1 MTITS
6 ETKVGQLA
14 AQHPL
19 ATRVFARHGIDF
31 CCGGGEPLGAVCAG
45 KGLETATILAEIAK
59 ELEVA
64 DETEGRWDTAP
75 LGALIDHIMVTF
87 HQPLYEELPRL
98 ESMARKVL
106 DVHRDKD
113 PERLSELFS
122 LYLEIQAELKQHMMK
137 EEQILFP
144 MIRQGQGA
152 QTGGPVAVME
162 KEHEAVGGALRRM
175 RELTDDYTVP
185 AEACNTWRALWH
197 GLAALEKDLHQHIHL
212 ENNILFPRALAGNA

>member
-1 MTITS
+1 MMITS

-31 CCGGGEPLGAVCAG
+31 CCGGGEELGVVCAG
-45 KGLETATILAEIAK
+45 KGLQTEVIVAEITK
-59 ELEVA
+59 ELEAA
-64 DETEGRWDTAP
+64 DETADRWEDGT
-75 LGALIDHIMVTF
+75 LGELIDHILVTY

-98 ESMARKVL
+98 ESMSRKVL

-122 LYLEIQAELKQHMMK
+122 VYLTIQAELKQHMMK
-137 EEQILFP
+137 EEQVLFP

-152 QTGGPVAVME
+152 QAGRPIAVME
-162 KEHEAVGGALRRM
+162 HEHEAVGGALRRM

-185 AEACNTWRALWH
+185 GEACNTWRALWH
-197 GLAALEKDLHQHIHL
+197 GLEALEKDLHLHIHL
-212 ENNILFPRALAGNA
+212 ENNILFPRALAGGA

>member
-31 CCGGGEPLGAVCAG
+31 CCGGGEPLGAVCTS
-45 KGLETATILAEIAK
+45 KGLETAVILAEITK

-64 DETEGRWDTAP
+64 DRSVDRWDTAP
-75 LGALIDHIMVTF
+75 LNALIEHIMVTY

-98 ESMARKVL
+98 EAMARKVL

-113 PERLSELFS
+113 PQRLAELFS
-122 LYLEIQAELKQHMMK
+122 IYLEIPAELKQHMMK

-152 QTGGPVAVME
+152 RTGGPVAVME
-162 KEHEAVGGALRRM
+162 REHEAVGAALRRM

-197 GLAALEKDLHQHIHL
+197 GLEALENDLHQHIHL
-212 ENNILFPRALAGNA
+212 ENNILFPRALAGGA

>member
-31 CCGGGEPLGAVCAG
+31 CCGGGEPLGAVCTS
-45 KGLETATILAEIAK
+45 KGLETAVILAEIAK

-64 DETEGRWDTAP
+64 DRSVERWDMAP
-75 LGALIDHIMVTF
+75 LDALIEHIMVTY

-98 ESMARKVL
+98 EAMARKVL

-113 PERLSELFS
+113 PQRLSELFTV
-122 LYLEIQAELKQHMMK
+122 YLEIEAELKQHMMK

-144 MIRQGQGA
+144 MIRQGQGPH
-152 QTGGPVAVME
+152 TGGPVSVME
-162 KEHEAVGGALRRM
+162 REHEMVGAALRRL

-197 GLAALEKDLHQHIHL
+197 GLEALEKDLHQHIHL
-212 ENNILFPRALAGNA
+212 ENNILFPRALAGGA

>member
-45 KGLETATILAEIAK
+45 KGLETVAILAEIAK
-59 ELEVA
+59 ELETPDRTA
-64 DETEGRWDTAP
+64 DRWDTAP
-75 LGALIDHIMVTF
+75 LSELTDHIMVTH

-106 DVHRDKD
+106 NVHRDKD

-122 LYLEIQAELKQHMMK
+122 TYLEIQAELKQHMMK
-137 EEQILFP
+137 EEQVLFP

-152 QTGGPVAVME
+152 QTGGPIAVME

-197 GLAALEKDLHQHIHL
+197 GLEALEKDLHQHIHL
-212 ENNILFPRALAGNA
+212 ENNILFPRALAGDA

>member
-1 MTITS
+1 M
-6 ETKVGQLA
+6 
-14 AQHPL
+14 
-19 ATRVFARHGIDF
+19 
-31 CCGGGEPLGAVCAG
+31 
-45 KGLETATILAEIAK
+45 
-59 ELEVA
+59 
-64 DETEGRWDTAP
+64 
-75 LGALIDHIMVTF
+75 IDHILVTY

-113 PERLSELFS
+113 PQRLSELFS
-122 LYLEIQAELKQHMMK
+122 IYLEIQAELKQHMMK

-152 QTGGPVAVME
+152 RTGGPIAVME

-197 GLAALEKDLHQHIHL
+197 GLEALEKDLHQHIHL
-212 ENNILFPRALAGNA
+212 ENNILFPRALAGDA

>member
-1 MTITS
+1 MTFTS

-45 KGLETATILAEIAK
+45 KGLDTEGVLAEIRQ
-59 ELEVA
+59 ELTDTA
-64 DETEGRWDTAP
+64 DTGNRWDEAP
-75 LGALIDHIMVTF
+75 LPELVDHILLTY
-87 HQPLYEELPRL
+87 HQSLYEELPRL
-98 ESMARKVL
+98 EGMARKVL
-106 DVHRDKD
+106 NVHRDKD
-113 PERLSELFS
+113 PEMLSKLFATF
-122 LYLEIQAELKQHMMK
+122 LDIEAELKQHMLK

-144 MIRQGQGA
+144 LIKQGQGA

-162 KEHEAVGGALRRM
+162 QEHEAMGEALRRV
-175 RELTDDYTVP
+175 RKLTNDFTVP

-197 GLAALEKDLHQHIHL
+197 GLEALEKDLHLHIHL
-212 ENNILFPRALAGNA
+212 ENNILFPRAMQGDR